1 MPRSPFLDDPN
12 EQVSK
17 HIAAAVA
24 SPLEDARAMHIRVAE
39 HLSQLA
45 KENGVFGISPS
56 NRNAAYSLVPQ
67 LFRI

>member
-39 HLSQLA
+39 HLLQLA
-45 KENGVFGISPS
+45 KENGV
-56 NRNAAYSLVPQ
+56 LVSRQ
-67 LFRI
+67 FTGTRRIF

>member
-24 SPLEDARAMHIRVAE
+24 SPSEDARAMHIRVAE

-45 KENGVFGISPS
+45 KENGV
-56 NRNAAYSLVPQ
+56 LVYRRDIGTRHI
-67 LFRI
+67 L

>member
-1 MPRSPFLDDPN
+1 MPCSPFIDDFN

-45 KENGVFGISPS
+45 KENGILASRRFVKT
-56 NRNAAYSLVPQ
+56 R
-67 LFRI
+67 RIL

>member
-12 EQVSK
+12 EQVSR

-39 HLSQLA
+39 HLSRLA
-45 KENGVFGISPS
+45 KANDV
-56 NRNAAYSLVPQ
+56 LVSRR
-67 LFRI
+67 FIGKRRIP

>member
-45 KENGVFGISPS
+45 KENGV
-56 NRNAAYSLVPQ
+56 LVSRQ
-67 LFRI
+67 DIGTRRII

>member
-39 HLSQLA
+39 HLSRLA
-45 KENGVFGISPS
+45 KENGILASP
-56 NRNAAYSLVPQ
+56 
-67 LFRI
+67 RIIRTRHII